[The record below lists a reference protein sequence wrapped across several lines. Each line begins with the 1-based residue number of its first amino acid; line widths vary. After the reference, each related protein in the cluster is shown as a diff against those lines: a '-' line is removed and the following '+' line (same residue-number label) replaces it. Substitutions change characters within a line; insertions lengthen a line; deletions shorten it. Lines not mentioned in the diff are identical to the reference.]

1 MYLFGTILLI
11 RQLESDGDVTRGEE
25 EDEEEVAPCRV
36 KRWHHRRE
44 KAPSLTKNVKQW
56 RNMSHKAKPQE
67 RNETTAGWQCDKV

>member
-36 KRWHHRRE
+36 KR
-44 KAPSLTKNVKQW
+44 
-56 RNMSHKAKPQE
+56 
-67 RNETTAGWQCDKV
+67 